1 MTLALRISIF
11 LTVAL
16 SIVLGL
22 FTALKAQREDLAY
35 RQIFLWLVSP
45 LMVMAG
51 LIFIDKSRKKHY
63 FRRIKSNLLIKND
76 SK

>member
-1 MTLALRISIF
+1 VSLALQISIF

-22 FTALKAQREDLAY
+22 FTALNAQREDLAY
-35 RQIFLWLVSP
+35 RQVFLWLISP
-45 LMVMAG
+45 LVIAVG
-51 LIFIDKSRKKHY
+51 LVFVDRNKKKHY
-63 FRRIKSNLLIKND
+63 FRRVKSNLLIKND